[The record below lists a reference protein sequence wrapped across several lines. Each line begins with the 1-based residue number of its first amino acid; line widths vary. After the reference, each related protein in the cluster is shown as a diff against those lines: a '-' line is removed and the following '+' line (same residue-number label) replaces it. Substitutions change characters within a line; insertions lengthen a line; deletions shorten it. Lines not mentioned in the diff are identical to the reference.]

1 MAPPEQPH
9 GPGMDGPV
17 DDAFAGAEERLAA
30 PGSGDASAPSSG
42 GDSGEA
48 GPPPAAAA
56 PPVPSAPPQGGE
68 GWYDDAAGPVVRP
81 YALTGGRTQYDG
93 HDLDMVALIETT
105 DEPEESGHTHGLH
118 RGGRADVLDPEHE
131 MILSLCRTPL
141 SVVEIASD
149 LELPLGV
156 VRVLLGDLLDR
167 SLVRV
172 RRPAPVARFPGERVL
187 KEVIDGIRAL

>member
-1 MAPPEQPH
+1 M
-9 GPGMDGPV
+9 
-17 DDAFAGAEERLAA
+17 
-30 PGSGDASAPSSG
+30 
-42 GDSGEA
+42 
-48 GPPPAAAA
+48 
-56 PPVPSAPPQGGE
+56 
-68 GWYDDAAGPVVRP
+68 RP

-93 HDLDMVALIETT
+93 HDLDMVALIETL
-105 DEPEESGHTHGLH
+105 DDPGEPGQVHGL
-118 RGGRADVLDPEHE
+118 RTGGRADALDPEHE

-172 RRPAPVARFPGERVL
+172 RRPAPVAQFPGERVL